1 MLENGFH
8 SLSGR
13 LLLENNLIQA
23 NDAIFHWTK
32 KYMEINLYFK
42 FKDNAYFVTAVAC
55 FIVNLQ
61 GQLFTV
67 KLFVIEELRFFMK
80 RM

>member
-1 MLENGFH
+1 
-8 SLSGR
+8 
-13 LLLENNLIQA
+13 
-23 NDAIFHWTK
+23 
-32 KYMEINLYFK
+32 MEINLYFK